1 MTALPRRAARSASS
15 LWNEFCSTKSLPE
28 TPWNPL
34 GSKAFSLFPLLHCL
48 PNVYHSNLLILFS
61 AFYIPI
67 PRKLHCFLPY
77 KGRYT
82 PLWLKIQKEEIQMRN
97 LKRALSLAL
106 AAIMLIGMM
115 VVSACAV
122 SYNDLTDKDQIVNK
136 DAVSMLVSLGIIEG
150 KPDGSYAPTEN
161 VDRAQMAKMLSVI
174 MNKGVDNSALYQ
186 SVNSG
191 LTDITSNWAKG
202 HINYCYTTGIIA
214 GRGNGTFDPS
224 ATVTALEAAK
234 MLLVAVGY
242 DPAIEGFEGAD
253 WAINV
258 SVRADEQGIFEGFT
272 KDLSAPLNRD
282 DAALLIY
289 NALDVEMIQSY
300 TTNNYPIAYSDHR
313 TILADKYG
321 VIKVQG
327 VVVANEWAS
336 LASDDG
342 DAALKEGKTT
352 IYNGEGIFST
362 TGNTTVSK
370 EDASLKTQTFNVST
384 PVDML
389 GKTVNLYIKK
399 TTILADST
407 VYGDPVVSDVNTV
420 VTTGE
425 TVLYSGAKDPQV
437 DYDKLLGE
445 NGLTDKDAKYFWNYN
460 SGKYIP
466 NTTEKYGDKTA
477 NVKGATLTIIDNN
490 GDGEV
495 DYVLSVE
502 KALADITSVN
512 SKKETV
518 TVRTLGTLD
527 NKDVVGYEDMAK
539 EDVVLYVQY
548 GGRTYLEKPEVVTGE
563 MEHFNVKGT
572 EKYMTV
578 GGEKYKADELE
589 TNARTE
595 VVKFDVTECDK
606 ANGVQFETSYN
617 FYLDDYG
624 NVIAFEEVEAAA
636 KNYALVLDSAFSTNM
651 LNTDAQVKVLL
662 PDGTEKTYQLNW
674 SASVKNWKDA
684 NETTEQATEQLKTF
698 LGTDDGRA
706 GSAGVYPAAGAA
718 AGNLIAYS
726 INDDDKMTIDLPALD
741 VGKVVDGSH
750 AGSDYSDGKFFQAD
764 HETLDAN
771 VSKGDVE
778 IDTSASKG
786 GDPVGTYGIDAD
798 TIVYYYN
805 GKDGSVAV
813 GYDNMAKLI
822 DKNGVLAETG
832 KKIIDAGT
840 NDSGTANGE
849 VKVSVVDLYKS
860 DVANVVVLYTSQA
873 KFGNEDYV
881 FVMPEFDVYNDYFYY
896 TVIHEDGTMEE
907 VKSEEN
913 LRNDLKGTDGIV
925 CTIDMDSKN
934 LASFNTTPSRVAEG
948 FVKVTSSRYVNVY
961 TDATTNN
968 AIQNPGK
975 DNEWLDMT
983 KLQSPVRLANK
994 NDELIY
1000 DIDNT
1005 DVDDETATGT
1015 TFQDGQYGYV
1025 VYDDD
1030 NVVKA
1035 AFIVKS
1041 YLTEDPTGNNKPG
1054 KPSNDKLGVKIFTS
1068 GPNKY
1073 HFAFLN
1079 AEDATV
1085 MDMEDLLVDSF
1096 EKLGY
1101 EVVKVYSSS
1110 QGITKVD
1117 VKRGNSETTFYA
1129 MSYTVTDEVQDVVV
1143 DTVGDTTVGPVAEDV
1158 KDTSTGLANGS
1169 LGGGLF
1175 NGITPQNGMK
1185 LTTLTITLPVDPS
1198 TTYRA
1203 VRQTN
1208 NALITCATEGGE
1220 DVPTA
1225 WKHGDSFVKAGAA
1238 NVTPAGTAIE
1248 YTLLVCDDG
1257 EPITLEVFE
1266 SSTGAFTVDADHYT
1280 VKESGGSVAT
1290 PSYTVTIDTTG
1301 VTFQ

>member
-1 MTALPRRAARSASS
+1 
-15 LWNEFCSTKSLPE
+15 
-28 TPWNPL
+28 
-34 GSKAFSLFPLLHCL
+34 
-48 PNVYHSNLLILFS
+48 
-61 AFYIPI
+61 
-67 PRKLHCFLPY
+67 
-77 KGRYT
+77 
-82 PLWLKIQKEEIQMRN
+82 MRN

-115 VVSACAV
+115 VVSASAV

-150 KPDGSYAPTEN
+150 KPDGSYGPTEN

-191 LTDITSNWAKG
+191 LTDITSHWAKG

-214 GRGNGTFDPS
+214 GRGTGTFDPS

-832 KKIIDAGT
+832 RKIIDAGT
-840 NDSGTANGE
+840 NTNGTANGE

-1025 VYDDD
+1025 VYDED

-1054 KPSNDKLGVKIFTS
+1054 KPSNDDLALKIITS
-1068 GPNKY
+1068 GPNRGTFY
-1073 HFAFLN
+1073 FLN
-1079 AEDATV
+1079 AEDATL
-1085 MDMEDLLVDSF
+1085 MDMEDLLISSF

-1101 EVVKVYSSS
+1101 EVVKIHYTNGDISA
-1110 QGITKVD
+1110 VD
-1117 VKRGNSETTFYA
+1117 VKRGSSESTFKVLD
-1129 MSYTVTDEVQDVVV
+1129 YTVTDEVQDVVV

>member
-1 MTALPRRAARSASS
+1 
-15 LWNEFCSTKSLPE
+15 
-28 TPWNPL
+28 
-34 GSKAFSLFPLLHCL
+34 
-48 PNVYHSNLLILFS
+48 
-61 AFYIPI
+61 
-67 PRKLHCFLPY
+67 
-77 KGRYT
+77 
-82 PLWLKIQKEEIQMRN
+82 MRN

-115 VVSACAV
+115 VVSASATGLDDF
-122 SYNDLTDKDQIVNK
+122 SDKDKVVNK
-136 DAVSMLVSLGIIEG
+136 DAVSMLTTLGVING
-150 KPDGSYAPTEN
+150 KEDGSYFDPTGN
-161 VDRAQMAKMLSVI
+161 VTRAEMAKMIATVLNQGADVDGLYVG
-174 MNKGVDNSALYQ
+174 MNT
-186 SVNSG
+186 G
-191 LTDITSNWAKG
+191 LTDVKG
-202 HINYCYTTGIIA
+202 HWAESYINYCYSLGIIA
-214 GRGNGTFDPS
+214 GRGNGKFDPA
-224 ATVTALEAAK
+224 ATVTGNEAAK
-234 MLLVAVGY
+234 MLLVAAGY
-242 DPAIEGFEGAD
+242 DAQLAGLTGAD
-253 WAINV
+253 WAIKTA
-258 SVRADEQGIFEGFT
+258 SLASTLGIF
-272 KDLSAPLNRD
+272 DNLSVATSDPLTRD
-282 DAALLIY
+282 NAALLIY
-289 NALDVEMIQSY
+289 NALDIEMIQKY
-300 TTNNYPIAYSDHR
+300 ENGYAIAFTDHR

-651 LNTDAQVKVLL
+651 LNTSGQVKVLL
-662 PDGTEKTYQLNW
+662 PDGTTKTYELNW
-674 SASVKNWKDA
+674 DNSVKSWKDENNSA
-684 NETTEQATEQLKTF
+684 LDTTEEAAEALKTF
-698 LGTDDGRA
+698 LGTDDG
-706 GSAGVYPAAGAA
+706 GGVGKTYPAAGAA
-718 AGNLIAYS
+718 AGNLVAYS
-726 INDDDKMTIDLPALD
+726 INADDKMTIDLPELT
-741 VGKVVDGSH
+741 VGDVVDATKKPNYTSGTSGFFA
-750 AGSDYSDGKFFQAD
+750 AGQEMLSAD
-764 HETLDAN
+764 I
-771 VSKGDVE
+771 SKGDVE
-778 IDTSASKG
+778 IKTNATG
-786 GDPVGTYGIDAD
+786 VGDPTGTFGIDAD

-813 GYDNMAKLI
+813 GYDSMAK
-822 DKNGVLAETG
+822 
-832 KKIIDAGT
+832 KIASAGT
-840 NDSGTANGE
+840 GNGGIDNSN
-849 VKVSVVDLYKS
+849 VKVSIVDLYKS
-860 DVANVVVLYTSQA
+860 DVADVVVLYTTQA
-873 KFGNEDYV
+873 KFGDDDYV
-881 FVMPEFDVYNDYFYY
+881 FVMPEFNVYNDYFYY

-907 VKSEEN
+907 VKSEDN
-913 LRNDLKGTDGIV
+913 LRSVLSNTDGIV
-925 CTIDMDSKN
+925 QTMDM
-934 LASFNTTPSRVAEG
+934 ASFNNPAAGTVAKG
-948 FVKVTSSRYVNVY
+948 YVKVTSSRYVNVY

-983 KLQSPVRLANK
+983 KLQSPVHLANK

-1175 NGITPQNGMK
+1175 NGITPQDGMK
-1185 LTTLTITLPVDPS
+1185 LTTLTITLPLDSS

-1280 VKESGGSVAT
+1280 VKESGGNAAT

>member
-1 MTALPRRAARSASS
+1 
-15 LWNEFCSTKSLPE
+15 
-28 TPWNPL
+28 
-34 GSKAFSLFPLLHCL
+34 
-48 PNVYHSNLLILFS
+48 
-61 AFYIPI
+61 
-67 PRKLHCFLPY
+67 
-77 KGRYT
+77 
-82 PLWLKIQKEEIQMRN
+82 MRN

-115 VVSACAV
+115 VVSASAA

-518 TVRTLGTLD
+518 TIRTLGTLD

-840 NDSGTANGE
+840 NTNGTANGE

-948 FVKVTSSRYVNVY
+948 YVKVTSSRYVNVY

-994 NDELIY
+994 NDDLIY

-1175 NGITPQNGMK
+1175 NGITPQDGMK
-1185 LTTLTITLPVDPS
+1185 LTTLTITLPLDSS

-1208 NALITCATEGGE
+1208 NALITCAAEGGE

>member
-1 MTALPRRAARSASS
+1 
-15 LWNEFCSTKSLPE
+15 
-28 TPWNPL
+28 
-34 GSKAFSLFPLLHCL
+34 
-48 PNVYHSNLLILFS
+48 
-61 AFYIPI
+61 
-67 PRKLHCFLPY
+67 
-77 KGRYT
+77 
-82 PLWLKIQKEEIQMRN
+82 MRN

-115 VVSACAV
+115 VVSASAA
-122 SYNDLTDKDQIVNK
+122 SYNNLTDKDEIVNK

-150 KPDGSYAPTEN
+150 KPDGSYGPTEN

-191 LTDITSNWAKG
+191 LVDVNTNWAKG

-214 GRGNGTFDPS
+214 GRGNGKFDPS

-750 AGSDYSDGKFFQAD
+750 VGSDYSDGKFFQAD

-840 NDSGTANGE
+840 NTNGTANGE

-1025 VYDDD
+1025 VYDED

-1054 KPSNDKLGVKIFTS
+1054 KPSNDDLALKIITS
-1068 GPNKY
+1068 GPNRGTFY
-1073 HFAFLN
+1073 FLN
-1079 AEDATV
+1079 AEDATL
-1085 MDMEDLLVDSF
+1085 MDMEDLLISSF

-1101 EVVKVYSSS
+1101 EVVKIHYTNGDISA
-1110 QGITKVD
+1110 VD
-1117 VKRGNSETTFYA
+1117 VKRGSSESTFKVLD
-1129 MSYTVTDEVQDVVV
+1129 YTVTDEVQDVVV

>member
-1 MTALPRRAARSASS
+1 
-15 LWNEFCSTKSLPE
+15 
-28 TPWNPL
+28 
-34 GSKAFSLFPLLHCL
+34 
-48 PNVYHSNLLILFS
+48 
-61 AFYIPI
+61 
-67 PRKLHCFLPY
+67 
-77 KGRYT
+77 
-82 PLWLKIQKEEIQMRN
+82 MRN

-115 VVSACAV
+115 VVSASATGLDDF
-122 SYNDLTDKDQIVNK
+122 SDKDKVVNK
-136 DAVSMLVSLGIIEG
+136 DAVSMLTTLGVING
-150 KPDGSYAPTEN
+150 KEDGSYFDPTGN
-161 VDRAQMAKMLSVI
+161 VTRAEMAKMIATVLNQGADVDGLYVG
-174 MNKGVDNSALYQ
+174 MNT
-186 SVNSG
+186 G
-191 LTDITSNWAKG
+191 LTDVKG
-202 HINYCYTTGIIA
+202 HWAESYINYCYSLGIIA
-214 GRGNGTFDPS
+214 GRGNGKFDPS

-651 LNTDAQVKVLL
+651 LNTSGQVKVLL

-840 NDSGTANGE
+840 NTNGTANGE

-1025 VYDDD
+1025 VYDED

-1054 KPSNDKLGVKIFTS
+1054 KPSNDDLALKIITS
-1068 GPNKY
+1068 GPNRGTFY
-1073 HFAFLN
+1073 FLN
-1079 AEDATV
+1079 AEDATL
-1085 MDMEDLLVDSF
+1085 MDMEDLLISSF

-1101 EVVKVYSSS
+1101 EVVKIHYTNGDISA
-1110 QGITKVD
+1110 VD
-1117 VKRGNSETTFYA
+1117 VKRGSSESTFKVLD
-1129 MSYTVTDEVQDVVV
+1129 YTVTDEVQDVVV

>member
-1 MTALPRRAARSASS
+1 
-15 LWNEFCSTKSLPE
+15 
-28 TPWNPL
+28 
-34 GSKAFSLFPLLHCL
+34 
-48 PNVYHSNLLILFS
+48 
-61 AFYIPI
+61 
-67 PRKLHCFLPY
+67 
-77 KGRYT
+77 
-82 PLWLKIQKEEIQMRN
+82 MRN
-97 LKRALSLAL
+97 LKRTLSLAL
-106 AAIMLIGMM
+106 AAIMLVGMM
-115 VVSACAV
+115 VVSASAA
-122 SYNDLTDKDQIVNK
+122 SYNNLTDKDEIVNK

-191 LTDITSNWAKG
+191 LTDITSHWAKG

-214 GRGNGTFDPS
+214 GRGTGTFDPS

-840 NDSGTANGE
+840 NTNGTANGE

-1025 VYDDD
+1025 VYDED

-1054 KPSNDKLGVKIFTS
+1054 KPSNDDLALKIITS
-1068 GPNKY
+1068 GPNRGTFY
-1073 HFAFLN
+1073 FLN
-1079 AEDATV
+1079 AEDATL
-1085 MDMEDLLVDSF
+1085 MDMEDLLISSF

-1101 EVVKVYSSS
+1101 EVVKIHYTNGDISA
-1110 QGITKVD
+1110 VD
-1117 VKRGNSETTFYA
+1117 VKRGSSESTFKVLD
-1129 MSYTVTDEVQDVVV
+1129 YTVTDEVQDVVV

-1208 NALITCATEGGE
+1208 NALITCAAEGGE

>member
-1 MTALPRRAARSASS
+1 
-15 LWNEFCSTKSLPE
+15 
-28 TPWNPL
+28 
-34 GSKAFSLFPLLHCL
+34 
-48 PNVYHSNLLILFS
+48 
-61 AFYIPI
+61 
-67 PRKLHCFLPY
+67 
-77 KGRYT
+77 
-82 PLWLKIQKEEIQMRN
+82 MRN

-115 VVSACAV
+115 VVSASAA

-191 LTDITSNWAKG
+191 LTDITSHWAKG

-242 DPAIEGFEGAD
+242 DPKIEGFEGAD

-518 TVRTLGTLD
+518 TIRTLGTLD

-840 NDSGTANGE
+840 NTNGTANGE

-948 FVKVTSSRYVNVY
+948 YVKVTSSRYVNVY

-1054 KPSNDKLGVKIFTS
+1054 KPSNDDLALKIITS
-1068 GPNKY
+1068 GPNRGTFY
-1073 HFAFLN
+1073 FLN
-1079 AEDATV
+1079 AEDATL
-1085 MDMEDLLVDSF
+1085 MDMEDLLISSF

-1101 EVVKVYSSS
+1101 EVVKIHYTNGDISA
-1110 QGITKVD
+1110 VD
-1117 VKRGNSETTFYA
+1117 VKRGSSESTFKVLD
-1129 MSYTVTDEVQDVVV
+1129 YTVTDEVQDVVV

-1248 YTLLVCDDG
+1248 YSLLVCDDG

>member
-1 MTALPRRAARSASS
+1 
-15 LWNEFCSTKSLPE
+15 
-28 TPWNPL
+28 
-34 GSKAFSLFPLLHCL
+34 
-48 PNVYHSNLLILFS
+48 
-61 AFYIPI
+61 
-67 PRKLHCFLPY
+67 
-77 KGRYT
+77 
-82 PLWLKIQKEEIQMRN
+82 MRN

-115 VVSACAV
+115 VVSASAV

-191 LTDITSNWAKG
+191 LVDVNTNWAKG

-214 GRGNGTFDPS
+214 GRGNGKFDPS

-518 TVRTLGTLD
+518 TIRTLGTLD

-750 AGSDYSDGKFFQAD
+750 AGSDYSNGKFFQAD

-840 NDSGTANGE
+840 NTNGTANGE

-948 FVKVTSSRYVNVY
+948 YVKVTSSRYVNVY

-1054 KPSNDKLGVKIFTS
+1054 KPSNDDLALKIITS
-1068 GPNKY
+1068 GPNRGTFY
-1073 HFAFLN
+1073 FLN
-1079 AEDATV
+1079 AEDATL
-1085 MDMEDLLVDSF
+1085 MDMEDLLISSF

-1101 EVVKVYSSS
+1101 EVVKIHYTNGDISA
-1110 QGITKVD
+1110 VD
-1117 VKRGNSETTFYA
+1117 VKRGSSESTFKVLD
-1129 MSYTVTDEVQDVVV
+1129 YTVTDEVQDVVV

-1158 KDTSTGLANGS
+1158 KDTSTGLADGT
-1169 LGGGLF
+1169 LAGGLF

-1238 NVTPAGTAIE
+1238 NVTPAGAAIK
-1248 YTLLVCDDG
+1248 YSLLVCDDG

-1266 SSTGAFTVDADHYT
+1266 SSTGEFTVDADHYT
-1280 VKESGGSVAT
+1280 VKKSGGSVAT

>member
-1 MTALPRRAARSASS
+1 
-15 LWNEFCSTKSLPE
+15 
-28 TPWNPL
+28 
-34 GSKAFSLFPLLHCL
+34 
-48 PNVYHSNLLILFS
+48 
-61 AFYIPI
+61 
-67 PRKLHCFLPY
+67 
-77 KGRYT
+77 
-82 PLWLKIQKEEIQMRN
+82 MRN

-115 VVSACAV
+115 VVSASAV

-191 LTDITSNWAKG
+191 LTDITSHWAKG

-214 GRGNGTFDPS
+214 GRGTGTFDPS

-840 NDSGTANGE
+840 NTNGTANGE

-983 KLQSPVRLANK
+983 KLQIPVRLANK

-1025 VYDDD
+1025 VYDED

-1054 KPSNDKLGVKIFTS
+1054 KPSNDDLALKIITS
-1068 GPNKY
+1068 GPNRGTFY
-1073 HFAFLN
+1073 FLN
-1079 AEDATV
+1079 AEDATL
-1085 MDMEDLLVDSF
+1085 MDMEDLLISSF

-1101 EVVKVYSSS
+1101 EVVKIHYTNGDISA
-1110 QGITKVD
+1110 VD
-1117 VKRGNSETTFYA
+1117 VKRGSSESTFKVLD
-1129 MSYTVTDEVQDVVV
+1129 YTVTDEVQDVVV

-1158 KDTSTGLANGS
+1158 KDTSTGLADGT
-1169 LGGGLF
+1169 LAGGLF

-1248 YTLLVCDDG
+1248 YSLLVCDDG

-1266 SSTGAFTVDADHYT
+1266 SSTGAFTVDSDHYT
-1280 VKESGGSVAT
+1280 VKENGGSVAT

>member
-1 MTALPRRAARSASS
+1 
-15 LWNEFCSTKSLPE
+15 
-28 TPWNPL
+28 
-34 GSKAFSLFPLLHCL
+34 
-48 PNVYHSNLLILFS
+48 
-61 AFYIPI
+61 
-67 PRKLHCFLPY
+67 
-77 KGRYT
+77 
-82 PLWLKIQKEEIQMRN
+82 MRN

-115 VVSACAV
+115 VVSASAV

-150 KPDGSYAPTEN
+150 KPDGSYGPTEN

-242 DPAIEGFEGAD
+242 DPKIEGFEGAD

-750 AGSDYSDGKFFQAD
+750 AGSDYSDGKFFQAG

-840 NDSGTANGE
+840 NTNGTANGE

-1025 VYDDD
+1025 VYDED

-1158 KDTSTGLANGS
+1158 KDTSTGLADGT
-1169 LGGGLF
+1169 LAGGLF

-1248 YTLLVCDDG
+1248 YSLLVCDDG

-1266 SSTGAFTVDADHYT
+1266 SSTGAFTVDSDHYT
-1280 VKESGGSVAT
+1280 VKENGGSVAT

>member
-1 MTALPRRAARSASS
+1 
-15 LWNEFCSTKSLPE
+15 
-28 TPWNPL
+28 
-34 GSKAFSLFPLLHCL
+34 
-48 PNVYHSNLLILFS
+48 
-61 AFYIPI
+61 
-67 PRKLHCFLPY
+67 
-77 KGRYT
+77 
-82 PLWLKIQKEEIQMRN
+82 MRN

-115 VVSACAV
+115 VVSASAV

-150 KPDGSYAPTEN
+150 KPDGSYGPTEN

-191 LTDITSNWAKG
+191 LVDVNTNWAKG

-214 GRGNGTFDPS
+214 GRGNGKFDPS

-840 NDSGTANGE
+840 NTNGTANGE

>member
-1 MTALPRRAARSASS
+1 
-15 LWNEFCSTKSLPE
+15 
-28 TPWNPL
+28 
-34 GSKAFSLFPLLHCL
+34 
-48 PNVYHSNLLILFS
+48 
-61 AFYIPI
+61 
-67 PRKLHCFLPY
+67 
-77 KGRYT
+77 
-82 PLWLKIQKEEIQMRN
+82 MRN

-115 VVSACAV
+115 VVSASAV

-150 KPDGSYAPTEN
+150 KPDGSYGPTEN

-191 LTDITSNWAKG
+191 LTDITSHWAKG

-214 GRGNGTFDPS
+214 GRGTGTFDPS

-840 NDSGTANGE
+840 NTNGTANGE

-1025 VYDDD
+1025 VYDED

-1054 KPSNDKLGVKIFTS
+1054 KPSNDDLALKIITS
-1068 GPNKY
+1068 GPNRGTFY
-1073 HFAFLN
+1073 FLN
-1079 AEDATV
+1079 AEDATL
-1085 MDMEDLLVDSF
+1085 MDMEDLLISSF

-1101 EVVKVYSSS
+1101 EVVKIHYTNGDISA
-1110 QGITKVD
+1110 VD
-1117 VKRGNSETTFYA
+1117 VKRGSSESTFRVLD
-1129 MSYTVTDEVQDVVV
+1129 YTVTDEVQDVVV

-1158 KDTSTGLANGS
+1158 KDTSTGLADGT
-1169 LGGGLF
+1169 LAGGLF

-1248 YTLLVCDDG
+1248 YSLLVCDDG

-1266 SSTGAFTVDADHYT
+1266 SSTGAFTVDSDHYT
-1280 VKESGGSVAT
+1280 VKENGGSVAT

>member
-1 MTALPRRAARSASS
+1 
-15 LWNEFCSTKSLPE
+15 
-28 TPWNPL
+28 
-34 GSKAFSLFPLLHCL
+34 
-48 PNVYHSNLLILFS
+48 
-61 AFYIPI
+61 
-67 PRKLHCFLPY
+67 
-77 KGRYT
+77 
-82 PLWLKIQKEEIQMRN
+82 MRN
-97 LKRALSLAL
+97 LKRTLSLAL
-106 AAIMLIGMM
+106 AAIMLVGMM
-115 VVSACAV
+115 VVSASAA
-122 SYNDLTDKDQIVNK
+122 SYNNLTDKDEIVNK

-150 KPDGSYAPTEN
+150 KPDGSYGPTEN

-840 NDSGTANGE
+840 NTNGTANGE

-934 LASFNTTPSRVAEG
+934 LASFNNPAAGTVAKG
-948 FVKVTSSRYVNVY
+948 YVKVTSSRYVNVY

-1025 VYDDD
+1025 VYDED

-1054 KPSNDKLGVKIFTS
+1054 KPSNDDLALKIITS
-1068 GPNKY
+1068 GPNRGTFY
-1073 HFAFLN
+1073 FLN
-1079 AEDATV
+1079 AEDATL
-1085 MDMEDLLVDSF
+1085 MDMEDLLISSF

-1101 EVVKVYSSS
+1101 EVVKIHYTNGDISA
-1110 QGITKVD
+1110 VD
-1117 VKRGNSETTFYA
+1117 VKRGSSESTFRVLD
-1129 MSYTVTDEVQDVVV
+1129 YTVTDEVQDVVV

-1158 KDTSTGLANGS
+1158 KDTSTGLADGT
-1169 LGGGLF
+1169 LAGGLF

>member
-1 MTALPRRAARSASS
+1 
-15 LWNEFCSTKSLPE
+15 
-28 TPWNPL
+28 
-34 GSKAFSLFPLLHCL
+34 
-48 PNVYHSNLLILFS
+48 
-61 AFYIPI
+61 
-67 PRKLHCFLPY
+67 
-77 KGRYT
+77 
-82 PLWLKIQKEEIQMRN
+82 MRN

-106 AAIMLIGMM
+106 AAIMLVGMM
-115 VVSACAV
+115 VVSASAA
-122 SYNDLTDKDQIVNK
+122 SYNNLTDKDEIVNK

-150 KPDGSYAPTEN
+150 KPDGSYGPTEN

-191 LTDITSNWAKG
+191 LVDVNTNWAKG

-214 GRGNGTFDPS
+214 GRGNGKFDPS

-282 DAALLIY
+282 DAALLID

-651 LNTDAQVKVLL
+651 LNTSGQVKVLL
-662 PDGTEKTYQLNW
+662 PDGTTKTYELNW
-674 SASVKNWKDA
+674 DNSVKSWKDENNSA
-684 NETTEQATEQLKTF
+684 LDTTEEAAEALKTF
-698 LGTDDGRA
+698 LGTDDG
-706 GSAGVYPAAGAA
+706 GGVGKTYPAAGAA
-718 AGNLIAYS
+718 AGNLVAYS
-726 INDDDKMTIDLPALD
+726 INADDKMTIDLPELT
-741 VGKVVDGSH
+741 VGDVVDATKKPDYTSGTSGFFA
-750 AGSDYSDGKFFQAD
+750 AGQEMLSAD
-764 HETLDAN
+764 I
-771 VSKGDVE
+771 SKGDVE
-778 IDTSASKG
+778 IKTNATG
-786 GDPVGTYGIDAD
+786 VGDPTGTFGIDAD

-813 GYDNMAKLI
+813 GYDSMAK
-822 DKNGVLAETG
+822 
-832 KKIIDAGT
+832 KIASAGT
-840 NDSGTANGE
+840 GDGGIDNGD
-849 VKVSVVDLYKS
+849 VKVSIVDLYKS
-860 DVANVVVLYTSQA
+860 DVADVVVLYTTQA
-873 KFGNEDYV
+873 KFGDDDYV
-881 FVMPEFDVYNDYFYY
+881 FVMPEFNVYNDYFYY

-907 VKSEEN
+907 VKSEDN
-913 LRNDLKGTDGIV
+913 LRSVLSNTDGIV
-925 CTIDMDSKN
+925 QTMDMDSKN
-934 LASFNTTPSRVAEG
+934 LASFNNPAAGTVAKG
-948 FVKVTSSRYVNVY
+948 YVKVTSSRYVNVY

-1158 KDTSTGLANGS
+1158 KDTSTGLADGT
-1169 LGGGLF
+1169 LAGGLF
-1175 NGITPQNGMK
+1175 NGIEPQAGMK
-1185 LTTLTITLPVDPS
+1185 LTTLTITLPVDQAS
-1198 TTYRA
+1198 TYRA

-1208 NALITCATEGGE
+1208 NALITCATEGGK

-1225 WKHGDSFVKAGAA
+1225 WKHGDSFVKADAA

-1280 VKESGGSVAT
+1280 VKESGGDAAT
-1290 PSYTVTIDTTG
+1290 PIYTVTIDTTG

>member
-1 MTALPRRAARSASS
+1 
-15 LWNEFCSTKSLPE
+15 
-28 TPWNPL
+28 
-34 GSKAFSLFPLLHCL
+34 
-48 PNVYHSNLLILFS
+48 
-61 AFYIPI
+61 
-67 PRKLHCFLPY
+67 
-77 KGRYT
+77 
-82 PLWLKIQKEEIQMRN
+82 MRN

-106 AAIMLIGMM
+106 AAIMLVGMM
-115 VVSACAV
+115 VVSASAA
-122 SYNDLTDKDQIVNK
+122 SYNNLTDKDEIVNK

-150 KPDGSYAPTEN
+150 KPDGSYGPTEN

-191 LTDITSNWAKG
+191 LTDITSHWAKG

-214 GRGNGTFDPS
+214 GRGTGTFDPS

-840 NDSGTANGE
+840 NTNGTANGE

-1025 VYDDD
+1025 VYDED

-1054 KPSNDKLGVKIFTS
+1054 KPSNDDLALKIITS
-1068 GPNKY
+1068 GPNRGTFY
-1073 HFAFLN
+1073 FLN
-1079 AEDATV
+1079 AEDATL
-1085 MDMEDLLVDSF
+1085 MDMEDLLISSF

-1101 EVVKVYSSS
+1101 EVVKIHYTNGDISA
-1110 QGITKVD
+1110 VD
-1117 VKRGNSETTFYA
+1117 VKRGSSESTFKVLD
-1129 MSYTVTDEVQDVVV
+1129 YTVTDEVQDVVV

>member
-1 MTALPRRAARSASS
+1 
-15 LWNEFCSTKSLPE
+15 
-28 TPWNPL
+28 
-34 GSKAFSLFPLLHCL
+34 
-48 PNVYHSNLLILFS
+48 
-61 AFYIPI
+61 
-67 PRKLHCFLPY
+67 
-77 KGRYT
+77 
-82 PLWLKIQKEEIQMRN
+82 MRN

-115 VVSACAV
+115 VVSASAA
-122 SYNDLTDKDQIVNK
+122 SYNNLTDKDEIVNK

-202 HINYCYTTGIIA
+202 YINYCYTTGIIA

-840 NDSGTANGE
+840 NTNGTANGE

-1025 VYDDD
+1025 VYDED

-1054 KPSNDKLGVKIFTS
+1054 KPSNDDLALKIITS
-1068 GPNKY
+1068 GPNRGTFY
-1073 HFAFLN
+1073 FLN
-1079 AEDATV
+1079 AEDATL
-1085 MDMEDLLVDSF
+1085 MDMEDLLISSF

-1101 EVVKVYSSS
+1101 EVVKIHYTNGDISA
-1110 QGITKVD
+1110 VD
-1117 VKRGNSETTFYA
+1117 VKRGSSESTFRVLD
-1129 MSYTVTDEVQDVVV
+1129 YTVTDEVQDVVV

-1158 KDTSTGLANGS
+1158 KDTSTGLADGT
-1169 LGGGLF
+1169 LAGGLF

-1238 NVTPAGTAIE
+1238 NVTPAGAAIE
-1248 YTLLVCDDG
+1248 YSLLVCDDG

-1266 SSTGAFTVDADHYT
+1266 SSTGAFTVDSDHYT
-1280 VKESGGSVAT
+1280 VKENGGSVAT

>member
-1 MTALPRRAARSASS
+1 
-15 LWNEFCSTKSLPE
+15 
-28 TPWNPL
+28 
-34 GSKAFSLFPLLHCL
+34 
-48 PNVYHSNLLILFS
+48 
-61 AFYIPI
+61 
-67 PRKLHCFLPY
+67 
-77 KGRYT
+77 
-82 PLWLKIQKEEIQMRN
+82 MRN

-106 AAIMLIGMM
+106 AAIMLVGMM
-115 VVSACAV
+115 VVSASAA
-122 SYNDLTDKDQIVNK
+122 SYNNLTDKDEIVNK

-242 DPAIEGFEGAD
+242 DPKIEGFEGAD

-578 GGEKYKADELE
+578 GGEKYKADGLK

-617 FYLDDYG
+617 FYQDDYG

-651 LNTDAQVKVLL
+651 LNTSGQVKVLL
-662 PDGTEKTYQLNW
+662 PDGTTKTYELNW
-674 SASVKNWKDA
+674 DNSVKSWKDEDNSA
-684 NETTEQATEQLKTF
+684 LDTTEEAAEALKKF
-698 LGTDDGRA
+698 LGTDDG
-706 GSAGVYPAAGAA
+706 GGVGKTYPAAGAA
-718 AGNLIAYS
+718 AGNLVAYS
-726 INDDDKMTIDLPALD
+726 INADDKMTIDLPELT
-741 VGKVVDGSH
+741 VGDVVDNTKRP
-750 AGSDYSDGKFFQAD
+750 YSYDHFFTDG
-764 HETLDAN
+764 HEMLAAKGGDVA
-771 VSKGDVE
+771 KGDVE
-778 IDTSASKG
+778 IKTTATG
-786 GDPVGTYGIDAD
+786 VGDPTGTFGIDAD

-822 DKNGVLAETG
+822 KANGSGTDG
-832 KKIIDAGT
+832 SIDAV
-840 NDSGTANGE
+840 N
-849 VKVSVVDLYKS
+849 VKVSIVDLYKS
-860 DVANVVVLYTSQA
+860 DVADVVVLYTTQA
-873 KFGNEDYV
+873 KFGDDDYV
-881 FVMPEFDVYNDYFYY
+881 FVMPEFNVYNDYFYY

-907 VKSEEN
+907 VKSEDN
-913 LRNDLKGTDGIV
+913 LRNDLKDTDGIV
-925 CTIDMDSKN
+925 QTMDMDSKN
-934 LASFNTTPSRVAEG
+934 LASFSDPANGTVAEG

-961 TDATTNN
+961 QDENN
-968 AIQNPGK
+968 AIQNEGK
-975 DNEWLDMT
+975 DDEWLDMS
-983 KLQSPVRLANK
+983 KLADPKRLANK
-994 NDELIY
+994 NDDLIY

-1025 VYDDD
+1025 VYDED
-1030 NVVKA
+1030 NIVKA

-1041 YLTEDPTGNNKPG
+1041 YLTEDPTGSNKPG
-1054 KPSNDKLGVKIFTS
+1054 KPDDRELVVTVDDDYNIVIYNPNNSSVSKVSDAIVDALEDAGYTDVNVTVKNGSIDEVIAKDGKITITFNKAVEAADSQSELDSALKSARSGDTVYVGSGTFELNQPVSGLTIIGNGKTVIENNVADTDGQSAGIYVKGTNDVTISGVNFTGGTGEFGIVTATGYTGDLTVEDCTFDGLNVGVYVNKAGNVVVKDCVFDDCTAHAIGADAFDSLKTS
-1068 GPNKY
+1068 GNDY
-1073 HFAFLN
+1073 S
-1079 AEDATV
+1079 
-1085 MDMEDLLVDSF
+1085 DS
-1096 EKLGY
+1096 
-1101 EVVKVYSSS
+1101 
-1110 QGITKVD
+1110 
-1117 VKRGNSETTFYA
+1117 A
-1129 MSYTVTDEVQDVVV
+1129 QDVVV
-1143 DTVGDTTVGPVAEDV
+1143 YKASVNKVDCKDGTVE
-1158 KDTSTGLANGS
+1158 
-1169 LGGGLF
+1169 
-1175 NGITPQNGMK
+1175 
-1185 LTTLTITLPVDPS
+1185 
-1198 TTYRA
+1198 
-1203 VRQTN
+1203 
-1208 NALITCATEGGE
+1208 
-1220 DVPTA
+1220 
-1225 WKHGDSFVKAGAA
+1225 
-1238 NVTPAGTAIE
+1238 
-1248 YTLLVCDDG
+1248 
-1257 EPITLEVFE
+1257 
-1266 SSTGAFTVDADHYT
+1266 
-1280 VKESGGSVAT
+1280 
-1290 PSYTVTIDTTG
+1290 
-1301 VTFQ
+1301 TFD

>member
-1 MTALPRRAARSASS
+1 
-15 LWNEFCSTKSLPE
+15 
-28 TPWNPL
+28 
-34 GSKAFSLFPLLHCL
+34 
-48 PNVYHSNLLILFS
+48 
-61 AFYIPI
+61 
-67 PRKLHCFLPY
+67 
-77 KGRYT
+77 
-82 PLWLKIQKEEIQMRN
+82 MRN
-97 LKRALSLAL
+97 LKRTLSLAL
-106 AAIMLIGMM
+106 AAIMLVGMM
-115 VVSACAV
+115 VVSASAA
-122 SYNDLTDKDQIVNK
+122 SYNNLTDKDEIVNK

-242 DPAIEGFEGAD
+242 DPKIEGFEGAD

-651 LNTDAQVKVLL
+651 LNTSGQVKVLL
-662 PDGTEKTYQLNW
+662 PDGTTKTYELNW
-674 SASVKNWKDA
+674 DNSVKSWKDENNSA
-684 NETTEQATEQLKTF
+684 LDTTEEAAEALKTF
-698 LGTDDGRA
+698 LGTDDG
-706 GSAGVYPAAGAA
+706 GGVGKTYPAAGAA
-718 AGNLIAYS
+718 AGNLVAYS
-726 INDDDKMTIDLPALD
+726 INADDKMTIDLPELT
-741 VGKVVDGSH
+741 VGDVVDATKKPDYTSGTSGFFA
-750 AGSDYSDGKFFQAD
+750 AGQEMLSAD
-764 HETLDAN
+764 I
-771 VSKGDVE
+771 SKGDVE
-778 IDTSASKG
+778 IKTNATG
-786 GDPVGTYGIDAD
+786 VGDPTGTFGIDAD

-840 NDSGTANGE
+840 NTNGTANGE

-1025 VYDDD
+1025 VYDED

-1054 KPSNDKLGVKIFTS
+1054 KPSNDDLALKIITS
-1068 GPNKY
+1068 GPNRGTFY
-1073 HFAFLN
+1073 FLN
-1079 AEDATV
+1079 AEDATL
-1085 MDMEDLLVDSF
+1085 MDMEDLLISSF

-1101 EVVKVYSSS
+1101 EVVKIHYTNGDISA
-1110 QGITKVD
+1110 VD
-1117 VKRGNSETTFYA
+1117 VKRGSSESTFRVLD
-1129 MSYTVTDEVQDVVV
+1129 YTVTDEVQDVVV
-1143 DTVGDTTVGPVAEDV
+1143 DTVGDSTVGPVAEDV
-1158 KDTSTGLANGS
+1158 KDTSTGLADGT
-1169 LGGGLF
+1169 LAGGLF

-1248 YTLLVCDDG
+1248 YSLLVCDDG

-1266 SSTGAFTVDADHYT
+1266 SSTGAFTVDSDHYT
-1280 VKESGGSVAT
+1280 VKENGGSVAT

>member
-1 MTALPRRAARSASS
+1 M
-15 LWNEFCSTKSLPE
+15 
-28 TPWNPL
+28 

-77 KGRYT
+77 KGRHT

-106 AAIMLIGMM
+106 AAIMLVGMM
-115 VVSACAV
+115 VVSASAA
-122 SYNDLTDKDQIVNK
+122 SYNNLTDKDEIVNK

-150 KPDGSYAPTEN
+150 KPDGSYGPTEN

-191 LTDITSNWAKG
+191 LVDVNTNWAKG

-214 GRGNGTFDPS
+214 GRGNGKFDPS

-1238 NVTPAGTAIE
+1238 NVTPAGAAIE
-1248 YTLLVCDDG
+1248 YSLLVCDDG

-1266 SSTGAFTVDADHYT
+1266 SSTGAFTVDSDHYT
-1280 VKESGGSVAT
+1280 VKENGGSVAT

>member
-1 MTALPRRAARSASS
+1 
-15 LWNEFCSTKSLPE
+15 
-28 TPWNPL
+28 
-34 GSKAFSLFPLLHCL
+34 
-48 PNVYHSNLLILFS
+48 
-61 AFYIPI
+61 
-67 PRKLHCFLPY
+67 
-77 KGRYT
+77 
-82 PLWLKIQKEEIQMRN
+82 MRN

-115 VVSACAV
+115 VVSASAA
-122 SYNDLTDKDQIVNK
+122 SYNNLTDKDEIVNK

-840 NDSGTANGE
+840 NTNGTANGE

-1054 KPSNDKLGVKIFTS
+1054 KPSNDDLALKIITS
-1068 GPNKY
+1068 GPNRGTFY
-1073 HFAFLN
+1073 FLN
-1079 AEDATV
+1079 AEDATL
-1085 MDMEDLLVDSF
+1085 MDMEDLLISSF

-1101 EVVKVYSSS
+1101 EVVKIHYTNGDISA
-1110 QGITKVD
+1110 VD
-1117 VKRGNSETTFYA
+1117 VKRGSSESTFKVLD
-1129 MSYTVTDEVQDVVV
+1129 YTVTDEVQDVVV

>member
-1 MTALPRRAARSASS
+1 
-15 LWNEFCSTKSLPE
+15 
-28 TPWNPL
+28 
-34 GSKAFSLFPLLHCL
+34 
-48 PNVYHSNLLILFS
+48 
-61 AFYIPI
+61 
-67 PRKLHCFLPY
+67 
-77 KGRYT
+77 
-82 PLWLKIQKEEIQMRN
+82 MRN

-106 AAIMLIGMM
+106 AAIMLVGMM
-115 VVSACAV
+115 VVSASAA
-122 SYNDLTDKDQIVNK
+122 SYNNLTDKDEIVNK

-518 TVRTLGTLD
+518 TIRTLGTLD

-840 NDSGTANGE
+840 NTNGTANGE

-948 FVKVTSSRYVNVY
+948 YVKVTSSRYVNVY

-1054 KPSNDKLGVKIFTS
+1054 KPSNDDLALKIITS
-1068 GPNKY
+1068 GPNRGTFY
-1073 HFAFLN
+1073 FLN
-1079 AEDATV
+1079 AEDATL
-1085 MDMEDLLVDSF
+1085 MDMEDLLISSF

-1101 EVVKVYSSS
+1101 EVVKIHYTNGDISA
-1110 QGITKVD
+1110 VD
-1117 VKRGNSETTFYA
+1117 VKRGSSESTFKVLD
-1129 MSYTVTDEVQDVVV
+1129 YTVTDEVQDVVV

-1248 YTLLVCDDG
+1248 YSLLVCDDG

>member
-1 MTALPRRAARSASS
+1 
-15 LWNEFCSTKSLPE
+15 
-28 TPWNPL
+28 
-34 GSKAFSLFPLLHCL
+34 
-48 PNVYHSNLLILFS
+48 
-61 AFYIPI
+61 
-67 PRKLHCFLPY
+67 
-77 KGRYT
+77 
-82 PLWLKIQKEEIQMRN
+82 MRN

-115 VVSACAV
+115 VVSASAV

-150 KPDGSYAPTEN
+150 KPDGSYGPTEN

-191 LTDITSNWAKG
+191 LTDITSHWAKG

-214 GRGNGTFDPS
+214 GRGTGTFDPS

-518 TVRTLGTLD
+518 TIRTLGTLD

-840 NDSGTANGE
+840 NTNGTANGE

-948 FVKVTSSRYVNVY
+948 YVKVTSSRYVNVY

-1175 NGITPQNGMK
+1175 NGITPQDGMK
-1185 LTTLTITLPVDPS
+1185 LTTLTITLPLDSS

-1208 NALITCATEGGE
+1208 NALITCAAEGGE

>member
-1 MTALPRRAARSASS
+1 
-15 LWNEFCSTKSLPE
+15 
-28 TPWNPL
+28 
-34 GSKAFSLFPLLHCL
+34 
-48 PNVYHSNLLILFS
+48 
-61 AFYIPI
+61 
-67 PRKLHCFLPY
+67 
-77 KGRYT
+77 
-82 PLWLKIQKEEIQMRN
+82 MRN

-106 AAIMLIGMM
+106 AAIMLVGMM
-115 VVSACAV
+115 VVSASATGLDDF
-122 SYNDLTDKDQIVNK
+122 SDKDKVVNK
-136 DAVSMLVSLGIIEG
+136 DAVSMLTTLGVING
-150 KPDGSYAPTEN
+150 KEDGSYFDPTGN
-161 VDRAQMAKMLSVI
+161 VTRAEMAKMIATVLNQGADVDGLYVG
-174 MNKGVDNSALYQ
+174 MNT
-186 SVNSG
+186 G
-191 LTDITSNWAKG
+191 LTDVKG
-202 HINYCYTTGIIA
+202 HWAESYINYCYSLGIIA
-214 GRGNGTFDPS
+214 GRGNGKFDPA
-224 ATVTALEAAK
+224 ATVTGNEAAK
-234 MLLVAVGY
+234 MLLVAAGY
-242 DPAIEGFEGAD
+242 DAQLAGLTGAD

-840 NDSGTANGE
+840 NTNGTANGE

-1025 VYDDD
+1025 VYDED

-1054 KPSNDKLGVKIFTS
+1054 KPSNDDLALKIITS
-1068 GPNKY
+1068 GPNRGTFY
-1073 HFAFLN
+1073 FLN
-1079 AEDATV
+1079 AEDATL
-1085 MDMEDLLVDSF
+1085 MDMEDLLISSF

-1101 EVVKVYSSS
+1101 EVVKIHYTNGDISA
-1110 QGITKVD
+1110 VD
-1117 VKRGNSETTFYA
+1117 VKRGSSESTFKVLD
-1129 MSYTVTDEVQDVVV
+1129 YTVTDEVQDVVV

>member
-1 MTALPRRAARSASS
+1 
-15 LWNEFCSTKSLPE
+15 
-28 TPWNPL
+28 
-34 GSKAFSLFPLLHCL
+34 
-48 PNVYHSNLLILFS
+48 
-61 AFYIPI
+61 
-67 PRKLHCFLPY
+67 
-77 KGRYT
+77 
-82 PLWLKIQKEEIQMRN
+82 MRN

-106 AAIMLIGMM
+106 AAIMLVGMM
-115 VVSACAV
+115 VVSASAA

-840 NDSGTANGE
+840 NTNGTANGE

-1025 VYDDD
+1025 VYDED

-1054 KPSNDKLGVKIFTS
+1054 KPSNDDLALKIITS
-1068 GPNKY
+1068 GPNRGTFY
-1073 HFAFLN
+1073 FLN
-1079 AEDATV
+1079 AEDATL
-1085 MDMEDLLVDSF
+1085 MDMEDLLISSF

-1101 EVVKVYSSS
+1101 EVVKIHYTNGDISA
-1110 QGITKVD
+1110 VD
-1117 VKRGNSETTFYA
+1117 VKRGSSESTFRVLD
-1129 MSYTVTDEVQDVVV
+1129 YTVTNEVQDVVV

-1158 KDTSTGLANGS
+1158 KDTSTGLADGT
-1169 LGGGLF
+1169 LAGGLF

-1248 YTLLVCDDG
+1248 YSLLVCDDG

-1266 SSTGAFTVDADHYT
+1266 SSTGAFTVDSDHYT
-1280 VKESGGSVAT
+1280 VKENGGSVAT

>member
-1 MTALPRRAARSASS
+1 
-15 LWNEFCSTKSLPE
+15 
-28 TPWNPL
+28 
-34 GSKAFSLFPLLHCL
+34 
-48 PNVYHSNLLILFS
+48 
-61 AFYIPI
+61 
-67 PRKLHCFLPY
+67 
-77 KGRYT
+77 
-82 PLWLKIQKEEIQMRN
+82 MRN

-115 VVSACAV
+115 VVSASAV

-150 KPDGSYAPTEN
+150 KPDGSYGPTEN

-242 DPAIEGFEGAD
+242 DPKIEGFEGAD

-300 TTNNYPIAYSDHR
+300 TTNNYPIVYSDHR
-313 TILADKYG
+313 TILSDKYG
-321 VIKVQG
+321 VIKVEG
-327 VVVANEWAS
+327 VVTANEWAI
-336 LASDDG
+336 LDD
-342 DAALKEGKTT
+342 DTDTALQEGKTR
-352 IYNGEGIFST
+352 IYNPDGILST
-362 TGNTTVSK
+362 TGNTAVAQ

-750 AGSDYSDGKFFQAD
+750 AGSDYSDGKFFQAG

-840 NDSGTANGE
+840 NTNGTANGE

-1025 VYDDD
+1025 VYDED

-1054 KPSNDKLGVKIFTS
+1054 KPSNDDLALKIITS
-1068 GPNKY
+1068 GPNRGTFY
-1073 HFAFLN
+1073 FLN
-1079 AEDATV
+1079 AEDATL
-1085 MDMEDLLVDSF
+1085 MDMEDLLISSF

-1101 EVVKVYSSS
+1101 EVVKIHYTNGDISA
-1110 QGITKVD
+1110 VD
-1117 VKRGNSETTFYA
+1117 VKRGSSESTFKVLD
-1129 MSYTVTDEVQDVVV
+1129 YTVTDEVQDVVV

>member
-1 MTALPRRAARSASS
+1 
-15 LWNEFCSTKSLPE
+15 
-28 TPWNPL
+28 
-34 GSKAFSLFPLLHCL
+34 
-48 PNVYHSNLLILFS
+48 
-61 AFYIPI
+61 
-67 PRKLHCFLPY
+67 
-77 KGRYT
+77 
-82 PLWLKIQKEEIQMRN
+82 MRN

-115 VVSACAV
+115 VVSASAA

-518 TVRTLGTLD
+518 TIRTLGTLD

-840 NDSGTANGE
+840 NTNGTANGE

-948 FVKVTSSRYVNVY
+948 YVKVTSSRYVNVY

-1054 KPSNDKLGVKIFTS
+1054 KPSNDDLALKIITS
-1068 GPNKY
+1068 GPNRGTFY
-1073 HFAFLN
+1073 FLN
-1079 AEDATV
+1079 AEDATL
-1085 MDMEDLLVDSF
+1085 MDMEDLLISSF

-1101 EVVKVYSSS
+1101 EVVKIHYTNGDISA
-1110 QGITKVD
+1110 VD
-1117 VKRGNSETTFYA
+1117 VKRGSSESTFKVLD
-1129 MSYTVTDEVQDVVV
+1129 YTVTDEVQDVVV

>member
-1 MTALPRRAARSASS
+1 
-15 LWNEFCSTKSLPE
+15 
-28 TPWNPL
+28 
-34 GSKAFSLFPLLHCL
+34 
-48 PNVYHSNLLILFS
+48 
-61 AFYIPI
+61 
-67 PRKLHCFLPY
+67 
-77 KGRYT
+77 
-82 PLWLKIQKEEIQMRN
+82 MRN
-97 LKRALSLAL
+97 LKRTLSLAL
-106 AAIMLIGMM
+106 AAIMLVGMM
-115 VVSACAV
+115 VVSASAA
-122 SYNDLTDKDQIVNK
+122 SYNNLTDKDEIVNK

-242 DPAIEGFEGAD
+242 DPKIEGFEGAD

-425 TVLYSGAKDPQV
+425 TVLYSGAKAPQV

-651 LNTDAQVKVLL
+651 LNTSGQVKVLL
-662 PDGTEKTYQLNW
+662 PDGTTKTYELNW
-674 SASVKNWKDA
+674 DNSVKSWKDENNSA
-684 NETTEQATEQLKTF
+684 LDTTEEAAEALKTF
-698 LGTDDGRA
+698 LGTDDG
-706 GSAGVYPAAGAA
+706 GGVGKTYPAAGAA
-718 AGNLIAYS
+718 AGNLVAYS
-726 INDDDKMTIDLPALD
+726 INADDKMTIDLPELT
-741 VGKVVDGSH
+741 VGDVVDATKKPDYTSGTSGFFA
-750 AGSDYSDGKFFQAD
+750 AGQEMLSAD
-764 HETLDAN
+764 I
-771 VSKGDVE
+771 SKGDVE
-778 IDTSASKG
+778 IKTNATG
-786 GDPVGTYGIDAD
+786 VGDPTGTFGIDAD

-840 NDSGTANGE
+840 NTNGTANGE

-1025 VYDDD
+1025 VYDED

-1054 KPSNDKLGVKIFTS
+1054 KPSNDDLALKIITS
-1068 GPNKY
+1068 GPNRGTFY
-1073 HFAFLN
+1073 FLN
-1079 AEDATV
+1079 AEDATL
-1085 MDMEDLLVDSF
+1085 MDMEDLLISSF

-1101 EVVKVYSSS
+1101 EVVKIHYTNGDISA
-1110 QGITKVD
+1110 VD
-1117 VKRGNSETTFYA
+1117 VKRGSSESTFRVLD
-1129 MSYTVTDEVQDVVV
+1129 YTVTDEVQDVVV

-1158 KDTSTGLANGS
+1158 KDTSTGLADGT
-1169 LGGGLF
+1169 LAGGLF

-1248 YTLLVCDDG
+1248 YSLLVCDDG

-1266 SSTGAFTVDADHYT
+1266 SSTGAFTVDSDHYT
-1280 VKESGGSVAT
+1280 VKENGGSVAT

>member
-1 MTALPRRAARSASS
+1 
-15 LWNEFCSTKSLPE
+15 
-28 TPWNPL
+28 
-34 GSKAFSLFPLLHCL
+34 
-48 PNVYHSNLLILFS
+48 
-61 AFYIPI
+61 
-67 PRKLHCFLPY
+67 
-77 KGRYT
+77 
-82 PLWLKIQKEEIQMRN
+82 MRN

-106 AAIMLIGMM
+106 AAIMLVGMM
-115 VVSACAV
+115 VVSASAA
-122 SYNDLTDKDQIVNK
+122 SYNNLTDKDEIVNK

-150 KPDGSYAPTEN
+150 KPDGSYGPTEN

-191 LTDITSNWAKG
+191 LVDVNTNWAKG

-840 NDSGTANGE
+840 NTNGTANGE

-1025 VYDDD
+1025 VYDED

-1054 KPSNDKLGVKIFTS
+1054 KPSNDDLALKIITS
-1068 GPNKY
+1068 GPNRGTFY
-1073 HFAFLN
+1073 FLN
-1079 AEDATV
+1079 AEDATL
-1085 MDMEDLLVDSF
+1085 MDMEDLLISSF

-1101 EVVKVYSSS
+1101 EVVKIHYTNGDISA
-1110 QGITKVD
+1110 VD
-1117 VKRGNSETTFYA
+1117 VKRGSSESTFKVLD
-1129 MSYTVTDEVQDVVV
+1129 YTVTDEVQDVVV

>member
-1 MTALPRRAARSASS
+1 
-15 LWNEFCSTKSLPE
+15 
-28 TPWNPL
+28 
-34 GSKAFSLFPLLHCL
+34 
-48 PNVYHSNLLILFS
+48 
-61 AFYIPI
+61 
-67 PRKLHCFLPY
+67 
-77 KGRYT
+77 
-82 PLWLKIQKEEIQMRN
+82 MRN

-115 VVSACAV
+115 VVSASAV

-191 LTDITSNWAKG
+191 LTDITSHWAKG

-214 GRGNGTFDPS
+214 GRGTGTFDPS

-840 NDSGTANGE
+840 NTNGTANGE

-1025 VYDDD
+1025 VYDED

-1054 KPSNDKLGVKIFTS
+1054 KPSNDDLALKIITS
-1068 GPNKY
+1068 GPNRGTFY
-1073 HFAFLN
+1073 FLN
-1079 AEDATV
+1079 AEDATL
-1085 MDMEDLLVDSF
+1085 MDMEDLLISSF

-1101 EVVKVYSSS
+1101 EVVKIHYTNGDISA
-1110 QGITKVD
+1110 VD
-1117 VKRGNSETTFYA
+1117 VKRGSSESTFKVLD
-1129 MSYTVTDEVQDVVV
+1129 YTVTDEVQDVVV

-1225 WKHGDSFVKAGAA
+1225 WKHGDSFVKADAA
-1238 NVTPAGTAIE
+1238 KVTPTGTAIK

>member
-1 MTALPRRAARSASS
+1 
-15 LWNEFCSTKSLPE
+15 
-28 TPWNPL
+28 
-34 GSKAFSLFPLLHCL
+34 
-48 PNVYHSNLLILFS
+48 
-61 AFYIPI
+61 
-67 PRKLHCFLPY
+67 
-77 KGRYT
+77 
-82 PLWLKIQKEEIQMRN
+82 MRN

-115 VVSACAV
+115 VVSASAA
-122 SYNDLTDKDQIVNK
+122 SYNNLTDKDEIVNK

-150 KPDGSYAPTEN
+150 KPDGSYGPTEN

-300 TTNNYPIAYSDHR
+300 TTNNYPIVYSDHR
-313 TILADKYG
+313 TILSDKYG

-518 TVRTLGTLD
+518 TIRTLGTLD

-840 NDSGTANGE
+840 NTNGTANGE

-948 FVKVTSSRYVNVY
+948 YVKVTSSRYVNVY

-1054 KPSNDKLGVKIFTS
+1054 KPSNDDLALKIITS
-1068 GPNKY
+1068 GPNRGTFY
-1073 HFAFLN
+1073 FLN
-1079 AEDATV
+1079 AEDATL
-1085 MDMEDLLVDSF
+1085 MDMEDLLISSF

-1101 EVVKVYSSS
+1101 EVVKIHYTNGDISA
-1110 QGITKVD
+1110 VD
-1117 VKRGNSETTFYA
+1117 VKRGSSESTFKVLD
-1129 MSYTVTDEVQDVVV
+1129 YTVTDEVQDVVV

-1158 KDTSTGLANGS
+1158 KDTSTGLADGT
-1169 LGGGLF
+1169 LAGGLF

-1248 YTLLVCDDG
+1248 YSLLVCDDG

>member
-1 MTALPRRAARSASS
+1 
-15 LWNEFCSTKSLPE
+15 
-28 TPWNPL
+28 
-34 GSKAFSLFPLLHCL
+34 
-48 PNVYHSNLLILFS
+48 
-61 AFYIPI
+61 
-67 PRKLHCFLPY
+67 
-77 KGRYT
+77 
-82 PLWLKIQKEEIQMRN
+82 MRN

-115 VVSACAV
+115 VVSASAV

-150 KPDGSYAPTEN
+150 KPDGSYGPTEN

-242 DPAIEGFEGAD
+242 DPKIEGFEGAD

-840 NDSGTANGE
+840 NTNGTANGE

>member
-1 MTALPRRAARSASS
+1 
-15 LWNEFCSTKSLPE
+15 
-28 TPWNPL
+28 
-34 GSKAFSLFPLLHCL
+34 
-48 PNVYHSNLLILFS
+48 
-61 AFYIPI
+61 
-67 PRKLHCFLPY
+67 
-77 KGRYT
+77 
-82 PLWLKIQKEEIQMRN
+82 MRN

-106 AAIMLIGMM
+106 AAIMLVGMM
-115 VVSACAV
+115 VVSASAA
-122 SYNDLTDKDQIVNK
+122 SYNNLTDKDEIVNK

-191 LTDITSNWAKG
+191 LVDVNTNWAKG

-336 LASDDG
+336 LAFDDG

-750 AGSDYSDGKFFQAD
+750 AGSDYSDGKFFQAG

>member
-1 MTALPRRAARSASS
+1 
-15 LWNEFCSTKSLPE
+15 
-28 TPWNPL
+28 
-34 GSKAFSLFPLLHCL
+34 
-48 PNVYHSNLLILFS
+48 
-61 AFYIPI
+61 
-67 PRKLHCFLPY
+67 
-77 KGRYT
+77 
-82 PLWLKIQKEEIQMRN
+82 MRN

-106 AAIMLIGMM
+106 AAIMLVGMM
-115 VVSACAV
+115 VVSASAA

-150 KPDGSYAPTEN
+150 KPDGSYGPTEN

-191 LTDITSNWAKG
+191 LTDITSHWAKG

-242 DPAIEGFEGAD
+242 DPKIEGFEGAD

-518 TVRTLGTLD
+518 TIRTLGTLD

-840 NDSGTANGE
+840 NTNGTANGE

-983 KLQSPVRLANK
+983 KLQIPVRLANK

-1025 VYDDD
+1025 VYDED

-1054 KPSNDKLGVKIFTS
+1054 KPSNDDLALKIITS
-1068 GPNKY
+1068 GPNRGTFY
-1073 HFAFLN
+1073 FLN
-1079 AEDATV
+1079 AEDATL
-1085 MDMEDLLVDSF
+1085 MDMEDLLISSF

-1101 EVVKVYSSS
+1101 EVVKIHYTNGDISA
-1110 QGITKVD
+1110 VD
-1117 VKRGNSETTFYA
+1117 VKRGSSESTFKVLD
-1129 MSYTVTDEVQDVVV
+1129 YTVTDEVQDVVV

-1158 KDTSTGLANGS
+1158 KDTSTGLADGT
-1169 LGGGLF
+1169 LAGGLF

-1208 NALITCATEGGE
+1208 NALLTCATEGGE

-1248 YTLLVCDDG
+1248 YSLLVCDDG

-1266 SSTGAFTVDADHYT
+1266 SSTGAFTVDSDHYT
-1280 VKESGGSVAT
+1280 VKENGGSVAT